1 MAVYGTGNIFQ
12 RGRIWYYSYFD
23 GVTTQM
29 VSSKSE
35 RKSEAIKLRERILKQ
50 KMAGMLADREIRKIT
65 CGELLD
71 DVLRHVEENGK
82 ASTAKIWKLVV
93 EANLRDFFGK
103 LKAANITTEKLREYR
118 DLRKAAGRSES
129 TCNRE
134 LSILRTGFNLGRKC
148 TPPKVD
154 RLPYFPLVSETGK
167 ARQGFLT
174 DEQYTKLRDALPDD
188 LKPLFVTAAFA
199 WASCSLGSG
208 IRSIGNRAS

>member
-1 MAVYGTGNIFQ
+1 MAVYGTGNIFK

-23 GVTTQM
+23 GVTTRM

-35 RKSEAIKLRERILKQ
+35 SRSKAVKLREQILKQ
-50 KMAGMLADREIRKIT
+50 KMTGTLPGREAMKVT

-71 DVLRHVEENGK
+71 DVLRHVEEQGK
-82 ASTAKIWKLVV
+82 PSTAKIWKLVID
-93 EANLRDFFGK
+93 ANLRPFFGH
-103 LKAANITTEKLREYR
+103 LKATRISTDKLREYR
-118 DLRKAAGRSES
+118 DKRKGEGRADA

-134 LSILRTGFNLGRKC
+134 LSILRTAFNLGRKC

-154 RLPYFPLVSETGK
+154 RLPYFPLVSEAGS

-188 LKPLFVTAAFA
+188 LKPLFVTAYFTGVRIGELLA
-199 WASCSLGSG
+199 WQ
-208 IRSIGNRAS
+208 